1 MFNQKAAI
9 FEERSEVIDQIE
21 YDSDQFIITL
31 KAPKAAKAA
40 KPGEFAFV
48 DCGENTLL
56 RRPLSYLR
64 TNPEKETVEFMY
76 KIIGP
81 GLEAL
86 SKMSTGDYVQ
96 MMGPIGNGFNHDPL
110 KEIPV
115 FIGGGVGI
123 PPVLFL
129 AEYLKKSNQNI
140 TPYAF
145 FGSEIPFPFEV
156 VTSNLTINGLNEA
169 DNKTIKDLEDKSI
182 PCRLASLKEFA
193 GCYRGYVTELANS
206 WLSNLCESE
215 KNKIVIYACGPELM
229 LEAVSGLARKHQID
243 CQLSLEEFMACAI
256 GGCAGCTVKVSSSKD
271 VAMKRVCVDGP
282 VFDAKSIYPQ

>member
-1 MFNQKAAI
+1 M
-9 FEERSEVIDQIE
+9 
-21 YDSDQFIITL
+21 
-31 KAPKAAKAA
+31 
-40 KPGEFAFV
+40 
-48 DCGENTLL
+48 
-56 RRPLSYLR
+56 
-64 TNPEKETVEFMY
+64 
-76 KIIGP
+76 
-81 GLEAL
+81 
-86 SKMSTGDYVQ
+86 
-96 MMGPIGNGFNHDPL
+96 H
-110 KEIPV
+110 
-115 FIGGGVGI
+115 
-123 PPVLFL
+123 
-129 AEYLKKSNQNI
+129 
-140 TPYAF
+140 F

-271 VAMKRVCVDGP
+271 VAMKRVCVLMGLCLMLKASIP
-282 VFDAKSIYPQ
+282 NERYRRKLSKSSVRYSRVTR